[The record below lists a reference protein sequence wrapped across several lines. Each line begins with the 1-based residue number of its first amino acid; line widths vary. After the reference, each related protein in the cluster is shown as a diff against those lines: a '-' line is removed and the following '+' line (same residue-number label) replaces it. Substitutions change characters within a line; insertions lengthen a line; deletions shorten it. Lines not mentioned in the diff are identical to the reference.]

1 MEKDIMLQKISDQMD
16 MLISLFKLAY
26 SDKIGEVKKRIAEDE
41 VMTKILEVVSEDLTA
56 GELISAVGAQVKQRE
71 RTIRSRLSD
80 LIGMGVL
87 KIEKEGTKS
96 FYRSTGLI

>member
-1 MEKDIMLQKISDQMD
+1 MDKDIMLQKISNQLD
-16 MLISLFKLAY
+16 MLIGLFKLAY
-26 SDKIGEVKKRIAEDE
+26 SDKISEISSKIAEDE
-41 VMTKILEVVSEDLTA
+41 VMTKILEIVSEDLTA
-56 GELISAVGAQVKQRE
+56 GELVAAVSAQVKQKE

-87 KIEKEGTKS
+87 KIEKEGAKS